1 MTLQRKTADI
11 RQLPEP
17 YLQKALH
24 RKKNLHSINSSY
36 SRPNDSSRYGEG
48 KNRPYFG
55 DISARPVPVTF
66 YGLASELTQVRCFA
80 GQEIRSMAHGFSE
93 NRDSLRPPKG
103 VPPACLWNPAGRQME
118 SRRPPNGIPLAAICN
133 PVGRHMQSRRP
144 PSASRH
150 E

>member
-1 MTLQRKTADI
+1 MTVAGMEKV
-11 RQLPEP
+11 
-17 YLQKALH
+17 
-24 RKKNLHSINSSY
+24 
-36 SRPNDSSRYGEG
+36 

-66 YGLASELTQVRCFA
+66 YGLASELTQISSFA

-103 VPPACLWNPAGRQME
+103 VPPGLLME
-118 SRRPPNGIPLAAICN
+118 SRRPPYGIPLAAICN

-144 PSASRH
+144 PYAIPPAAKCQPA
-150 E
+150 